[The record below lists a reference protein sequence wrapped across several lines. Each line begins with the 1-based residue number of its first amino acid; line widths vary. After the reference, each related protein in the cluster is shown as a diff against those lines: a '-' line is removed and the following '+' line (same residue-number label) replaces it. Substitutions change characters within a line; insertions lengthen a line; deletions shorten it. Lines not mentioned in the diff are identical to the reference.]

1 METATCLNI
10 SRQTVSKLWKQ
21 FQNDGSVV
29 RRPGQGR
36 KRMTTASED
45 RYLALTARRNRKA
58 TARQLSSELAAATG
72 TVASRQTIYR
82 RLNEKGL
89 YARKPRVCVLLSSQ
103 KKRDRFNW
111 CKEHQNWTEHQWSH
125 VLFTD
130 ESRFSLTGDS
140 KRVYIWRESG
150 TRNDPSNIVERD
162 RFGSGGVMVWG
173 GIMID
178 GRTPLHVFSSGSVT
192 GQIYRDEVLDPYV
205 RLFRG
210 AYGPDFLFMDDNA
223 RPHRAN
229 LVDEFLESEDIKR
242 IPWPPNSPDLNPIE
256 NLWDYLGRA
265 IARIHPPPRDVNALK
280 TALLEEWRLIPQT
293 VVNNVISGLKTRCDM
308 CVQKLG
314 VQMNSKIFS
323 GSNNSDGLIINLYV
337 DFNRSVFL
345 VPSKKQDMTFG
356 GIYFKLPN
364 SAKMGYYINR
374 GFQFAN
380 SKLWL

>member
-1 METATCLNI
+1 MGPQFLFMDDNAPCNRTVAAEQLLESEDIERMDWPARSPDLNPIEHVWDFLGRRLAARTLPPVTIPELRLALQDEWAVMPQQLMDTLILSMARRCETCLAVKGDQNASHPYAWNEDEKVCRDSKRFVMASKYHLEESVKWRIIGRLEAGQSIMETATCLNI

-150 TRNDPSNIVERD
+150 TRNDPSNIVERNG
-162 RFGSGGVMVWG
+162 FGSIGMMVWG

-178 GRTPLHVFSSGSVT
+178 GRTPLHVFSSG
-192 GQIYRDEVLDPYV
+192 
-205 RLFRG
+205 
-210 AYGPDFLFMDDNA
+210 
-223 RPHRAN
+223 
-229 LVDEFLESEDIKR
+229 
-242 IPWPPNSPDLNPIE
+242 
-256 NLWDYLGRA
+256 
-265 IARIHPPPRDVNALK
+265 
-280 TALLEEWRLIPQT
+280 
-293 VVNNVISGLKTRCDM
+293 
-308 CVQKLG
+308 
-314 VQMNSKIFS
+314 
-323 GSNNSDGLIINLYV
+323 
-337 DFNRSVFL
+337 
-345 VPSKKQDMTFG
+345 
-356 GIYFKLPN
+356 
-364 SAKMGYYINR
+364 
-374 GFQFAN
+374 
-380 SKLWL
+380 